1 MHVTV
6 ISWCNDSA
14 ERESAEAAARAGDES
29 AVRAGAE
36 AAARAGAEA
45 AARAG
50 AELAARAGA
59 ESAARAGA
67 ESAARAGADFV
78 DYLKLNFSMLYHLF
92 ILLRACTQW
101 DKVIGCVCQYY
112 VCDEKNT
119 KMLQ

>member
-14 ERESAEAAARAGDES
+14 ERESAEAAVRAGDES

-36 AAARAGAEA
+36 AT
-45 AARAG
+45 
-50 AELAARAGA
+50 ARAGA

>member
-6 ISWCNDSA
+6 ISWCNGSA

-36 AAARAGAEA
+36 AAARAGAES
-45 AARAG
+45 
-50 AELAARAGA
+50 AARAGA